1 MIKFL
6 PSLNALFNA
15 LSFLFLLLGFVN
27 IKKKNV
33 EAHKKFMLS
42 AFVSSSLFLVGYLTY
57 HYSAG
62 VTRFKETGFWR
73 IVYLTILTSHTLIA
87 VFVLPMAIVTLVF
100 ALLKKFDKHP
110 K

>member
-1 MIKFL
+1 VIKFL

-62 VTRFKETGFWR
+62 VTRFKETGLLADRLFDDFD
-73 IVYLTILTSHTLIA
+73 IA
-87 VFVLPMAIVTLVF
+87 YFNCGVCLADGDCDISVRLA
-100 ALLKKFDKHP
+100 
-110 K
+110 